1 MFTHVFVTLILVL
14 ISYLFRGNTSPTGS
28 ASSAQASPSWPAVPF
43 ATQAQNSGSIPPSPR
58 FPETPRDP
66 DFLEIPNPNMNIPM
80 SSESRIRMQAE
91 QMRLDLANLP
101 PPETAPPR
109 PRRPQTPVALNSPP
123 MEDSPPMPGHQ
134 RSRFSIDSTGD
145 DTIGVPSTRER
156 SNSIMSVKGIRKLWR
171 GRNSTQN
178 LNGKGEMPPPIP
190 SSPNPQ
196 SLAFNRDSV
205 LPQGSQSLAPTH
217 QRQQSTSSQAQSAQV
232 SAVKSGAVHKRDSS
246 NSGKDPFRFDQD
258 PKGQP
263 RSTSPSY
270 LSDSLTPGSAAA
282 KEKERATTRG
292 ILKKWSSKAKRAD
305 GEAEAA
311 PASRPQSR
319 QQNPLSPKK
328 GPLNGLGGPTHSSR
342 GSVSSVNTLT
352 ASGLQADMPSRPSV
366 SSSLASDAEPMTPR
380 MSQFEMVSP
389 PQNVS

>member
-1 MFTHVFVTLILVL
+1 M
-14 ISYLFRGNTSPTGS
+14 S
-28 ASSAQASPSWPAVPF
+28 A
-43 ATQAQNSGSIPPSPR
+43 
-58 FPETPRDP
+58 
-66 DFLEIPNPNMNIPM
+66 PM
-80 SSESRIRMQAE
+80 SSQTRIRMQAE

-101 PPETAPPR
+101 PPGTAPPR

-123 MEDSPPMPGHQ
+123 MEDSPPVPSHQ

-145 DTIGVPSTRER
+145 ETIGVPMTRER
-156 SNSIMSVKGIRKLWR
+156 SNSIMSVKGIKKLWR

-178 LNGKGEMPPPIP
+178 LNGKGGEMPPPIP
-190 SSPNPQ
+190 ASPNP
-196 SLAFNRDSV
+196 STLAFNRDSV
-205 LPQGSQSLAPTH
+205 LPQGVTPLGTQPLAPGH
-217 QRQQSTSSQAQSAQV
+217 SRQSSSSQAQPAQV

-258 PKGQP
+258 PKGQA

-270 LSDSLTPGSAAA
+270 LSDSTATGSMAA
-282 KEKERATTRG
+282 KEKEKATTRG

-305 GEAEAA
+305 GETDSM
-311 PASRPQSR
+311 PGSRPQSR
-319 QQNPLSPKK
+319 QQNTLSPKK

-352 ASGLQADMPSRPSV
+352 AGGLQADMPSRPSV

-389 PQNVS
+389 PQNPS